1 MAKRLACWLLSPM
14 STTPL
19 SARRKAGSYGLLPLL
34 DRKLGNSQ
42 TASPERDARMPACGR
57 EGGGGIV
64 VRPCGTGTSLTR
76 RGESTEARWI
86 NQQLTFGRKIWG
98 DSSMLSVRPVKS
110 QCQGPEAGQV

>member
-19 SARRKAGSYGLLPLL
+19 SARRKAGSYGLLLLL

-64 VRPCGTGTSLTR
+64 ADCLAVIVKACRCCSCLAHQSPRRPLCLFSAR
-76 RGESTEARWI
+76 RNAAA
-86 NQQLTFGRKIWG
+86 L
-98 DSSMLSVRPVKS
+98 
-110 QCQGPEAGQV
+110 

>member
-1 MAKRLACWLLSPM
+1 MAKRLPCWLLSPM

-42 TASPERDARMPACGR
+42 TASPERAARMPACGR

-64 VRPCGTGTSLTR
+64 AECLAVMARTGGRSARERSFR
-76 RGESTEARWI
+76 REAMEAPEKA
-86 NQQLTFGRKIWG
+86 NDG
-98 DSSMLSVRPVKS
+98 KS
-110 QCQGPEAGQV
+110 NGAIFS